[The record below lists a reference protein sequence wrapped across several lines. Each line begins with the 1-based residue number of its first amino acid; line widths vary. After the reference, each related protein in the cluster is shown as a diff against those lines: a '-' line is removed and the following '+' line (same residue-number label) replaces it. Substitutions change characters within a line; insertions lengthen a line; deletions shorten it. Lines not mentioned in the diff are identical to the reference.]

1 MGSGQVLGSFFG
13 EIFTP
18 FCIQSQNLQI
28 VTEGRVQG
36 TLKANCLTC
45 FGFLRP
51 SWARPGNNIVFS
63 FSCSGVR
70 NTILASACLQ
80 HNGRTLVSDRSAAT
94 ATAVTATGI
103 RREGEY
109 EVLAHM
115 INQADLPQG
124 PATYLHELLH
134 RAIAH
139 SNEEPQANS
148 LTAIETPRRWTH
160 FRLPEIG
167 DPDTEYSEEVHDAAN
182 LRNTMLS
189 VTTGLAES
197 APDAAEVDPSAP
209 IPMPD
214 HPGRQAQEEAFTAEH
229 ALIIYNAFDAMANHP
244 RSMPDSDGSDFSS
257 APPSEGG
264 THHQPRS
271 ANRRDGRTGA
281 PSSAQAEW
289 IETIGDET
297 ETIEIA
303 DTPTQF
309 PPTIR
314 ENSTEWWHG
323 WRIASL
329 PEGKRSLR
337 SLWAIRRH
345 ALASKVSAGRDPGSS
360 NNAVQARQQEDPNQ
374 GIESERQFQREEL
387 ARSHDEH
394 IETRR
399 RRALATDRKED
410 IEADV
415 GESSTDEEKDLGR
428 FLPLG
433 YDFETIATDATAT
446 FPRSIETTE
455 DHTGVYILDPWG
467 YEHFIPTKFKGASA
481 TPFATGTGC
490 QVFANEGKGKRVRN
504 ETMHSSIVGYDHDLV
519 TAAWKIVLS
528 EAHQRW
534 TKYRRSGSPSSLS
547 RHIQQNYLLTERT
560 LPGTSTGEN
569 QAYNP
574 GSSSDAPSV
583 DEPMANTGSSSIA
596 DEPPGSSK
604 TPPLVRSDFI
614 NTEEE
619 SERGVH
625 PRAT

>member
-1 MGSGQVLGSFFG
+1 MLLIFPTRQKKVLAMA
-13 EIFTP
+13 EP
-18 FCIQSQNLQI
+18 QQSQHQADLGMQLQADATAAATS
-28 VTEGRVQG
+28 TE
-36 TLKANCLTC
+36 TA
-45 FGFLRP
+45 
-51 SWARPGNNIVFS
+51 I
-63 FSCSGVR
+63 
-70 NTILASACLQ
+70 
-80 HNGRTLVSDRSAAT
+80 AT

-134 RAIAH
+134 RAMAH

-148 LTAIETPRRWTH
+148 VTAIETPRRWTH
-160 FRLPEIG
+160 FTLPQIG

-182 LRNTMLS
+182 LCNAMLS
-189 VTTGLAES
+189 ATTGLAES

-214 HPGRQAQEEAFTAEH
+214 HPGRQAQEEEAFTAEH

-428 FLPLG
+428 FFPLG
-433 YDFETIATDATAT
+433 YDFETVATDATAT

-490 QVFANEGKGKRVRN
+490 QVFATAGKGKPVRN
-504 ETMHSSIVGYDHDLV
+504 ETMHSSIFGYDHDLV

-528 EAHQRW
+528 EAHQRS

-574 GSSSDAPSV
+574 GSSSDAPPV
-583 DEPMANTGSSSIA
+583 DEMMANTGSSSIA

-625 PRAT
+625 SRAT